1 MDQEP
6 NKTKYEYITQP
17 DWIYLTNN
25 NGNIFAE
32 ITFEQVDDKTYD
44 IYHTFVDESMRGQW
58 IADELVEK
66 AVDYIKSQ
74 WFSVTASCPFAKKWL
89 KRHK

>member
-1 MDQEP
+1 MEY
-6 NKTKYEYITQP
+6 KYITQA
-17 DWIYLTNN
+17 DGIYLTDDD
-25 NGNIFAE
+25 GNVFAE
-32 ITFEQVDDKTYD
+32 ITFEQVDDETYD
-44 IYHTFVDESMRGQW
+44 IYHTFVDESMRWQG

-66 AVDYIKSQ
+66 AVDYIQSQ